1 MPGFRRRKERSQ
13 TSALDASW
21 ILPSDEG
28 KQNDT
33 IPTTSNNAL
42 KDTSTTSIDKDIGVE
57 QSIPIIT
64 SSDSSNFKEHQEI
77 TTDLGNEASQGQ
89 MKVPHISHPH
99 IATQYNPPKTR
110 VKPRY
115 AKQHSSMWLD
125 ESPESSLSAGN
136 RHSDI
141 SEDPMKEEEPQADTN
156 QSVTAFHHGYPFSIF
171 RIDKTPT
178 ASPGNAAPPVPPW
191 RYLSSSYSPR
201 NGSV

>member
-1 MPGFRRRKERSQ
+1 MPGFRRRKEKSQ

-33 IPTTSNNAL
+33 VPTTSNDVL
-42 KDTSTTSIDKDIGVE
+42 KDTSIASIDKNIRGEQE

-64 SSDSSNFKEHQEI
+64 SSDPSNFQEHQEI
-77 TTDLGNEASQGQ
+77 TTDVGNKASQGQ
-89 MKVPHISHPH
+89 AKVPHILNPH
-99 IATQYNPPKTR
+99 IATQYNPPKNR
-110 VKPRY
+110 IKPRY

-136 RHSDI
+136 RNSDL
-141 SEDPMKEEEPQADTN
+141 SQDPMKEEEPQADTN
-156 QSVTAFHHGYPFSIF
+156 QSVTAFHH
-171 RIDKTPT
+171 DKTPT

>member
-1 MPGFRRRKERSQ
+1 MPGFRRRKEKSQ

-21 ILPSDEG
+21 ILPSDGE
-28 KQNDT
+28 KQSDT
-33 IPTTSNNAL
+33 VPATSNDAL
-42 KDTSTTSIDKDIGVE
+42 KDTSAASIDKNIRSE

-64 SSDSSNFKEHQEI
+64 SSDPSNFQDHQEI
-77 TTDLGNEASQGQ
+77 TADVGNEASRGQ
-89 MKVPHISHPH
+89 AKVPHISHPH
-99 IATQYNPPKTR
+99 IATQYNPPKSR
-110 VKPRY
+110 IKPRY

-136 RHSDI
+136 RHNDI
-141 SEDPMKEEEPQADTN
+141 SQDPMKEEEPQADTS

>member
-1 MPGFRRRKERSQ
+1 MPGFRRRKGKFQ

-21 ILPSDEG
+21 ILPSDEE
-28 KQNDT
+28 KQSGSVPTISND
-33 IPTTSNNAL
+33 AL
-42 KDTSTTSIDKDIGVE
+42 KGSSAASIDKNIGNE

-64 SSDSSNFKEHQEI
+64 SSDPSNFQERQKF
-77 TTDLGNEASQGQ
+77 TTDVGNKASQGQ
-89 MKVPHISHPH
+89 TKAPQTSHPH
-99 IATQYNPPKTR
+99 IATQYNPPKSR
-110 VKPRY
+110 IKPRY

-125 ESPESSLSAGN
+125 ECPESSLSAAN
-136 RHSDI
+136 RQSNI
-141 SEDPMKEEEPQADTN
+141 SEDSMKEEEPQADAN
-156 QSVTAFHHGYPFSIF
+156 QPVTAFHHGYPFSIF

>member
-1 MPGFRRRKERSQ
+1 MPGFCRRKERSQ

-77 TTDLGNEASQGQ
+77 TTDLRQRGFTGAN
-89 MKVPHISHPH
+89 
-99 IATQYNPPKTR
+99 
-110 VKPRY
+110 
-115 AKQHSSMWLD
+115 
-125 ESPESSLSAGN
+125 ESPSYIASAYRDTGQAALREATFLNVAGRKSGIES
-136 RHSDI
+136 I
-141 SEDPMKEEEPQADTN
+141 S
-156 QSVTAFHHGYPFSIF
+156 
-171 RIDKTPT
+171 R
-178 ASPGNAAPPVPPW
+178 
-191 RYLSSSYSPR
+191 
-201 NGSV
+201 